1 MRSVHIRGFI
11 RSVSVI
17 KDILPIRFLCG
28 SEMICSESGRI
39 HKNDI
44 SSKFC
49 CNSGQVFPP
58 TLSNHKEIK
67 RSTCIQA
74 QDKREEHME
83 EMIKRIKQHE
93 VYIAEVSKHTLAFD
107 VY

>member
-1 MRSVHIRGFI
+1 MHSRGFI

-17 KDILPIRFLCG
+17 KDVLQIKIFMRIRDDN
-28 SEMICSESGRI
+28 S
-39 HKNDI
+39 
-44 SSKFC
+44 
-49 CNSGQVFPP
+49 SGQVFPP
-58 TLSNHKEIK
+58 ALYLSNYKEIK

-93 VYIAEVSKHTLAFD
+93 VYIAEVS
-107 VY
+107 